1 MYINKNLVDTIFM
14 YKLKGEILLNMKSI
28 CIKSNNKYIIDYLLR
43 EFSKIDLETVYLSN
57 HTFKIYDNV
66 IVHYTGDA
74 VDTFHAYLCDIL
86 TKCIIFFYERKL
98 IKNLIE
104 YNYFYFNDSE
114 KQTILDNCMD
124 LFNEMDN
131 YEEKYHAIYSAL
143 DSYLLEHHSLVLTG
157 FVNFRLKKY
166 RDILDYNTDLSVNNF
181 LIEREYHE
189 FIDILH
195 LYVNSKESV
204 VNTVHL
210 VYSNKDAILLDGNK
224 DLIPIDTSLLN
235 AKYLSDISFS
245 SNDYCLNT
253 LLNILPQKLHIHLVN
268 GYEDEFITTLKLIF
282 DKRVSICT
290 DCDICHV
297 YRLTNNASF

>member
-1 MYINKNLVDTIFM
+1 M
-14 YKLKGEILLNMKSI
+14 YKLKGEIYPNMKSI

-57 HTFKIYDNV
+57 HTFKIYENV
-66 IVHYTGDA
+66 IIHYTGDA
-74 VDTFHAYLCDIL
+74 ADTFHSYLCDIL

-98 IKNLIE
+98 VKNLIE
-104 YNYFYFNDSE
+104 YNYFYFNDIE
-114 KQTILDNCMD
+114 KQKILDNCMD
-124 LFNEMDN
+124 LFNEMDT
-131 YEEKYHAIYSAL
+131 YEEKYHAIYASL
-143 DSYLLEHHSLVLTG
+143 DSYLLEHHSLLLTG
-157 FVNFRLKKY
+157 FVNFRLKQY
-166 RDILDYNTDLSVNNF
+166 RDILDYNTDLSVSNF

-195 LYVNSKESV
+195 LYVNSKESEID
-204 VNTVHL
+204 TVHL
-210 VYSNKDAILLDGNK
+210 VYTNKDSILLDGNK

-253 LLNILPQKLHIHLVN
+253 LLNILPKKLHIHLVN

-282 DKRVSICT
+282 DRRVSICT

>member
-1 MYINKNLVDTIFM
+1 MYIHKNLVDTIFM
-14 YKLKGEILLNMKSI
+14 YKLKGEIYLNMKSI

-66 IVHYTGDA
+66 ILHYTGDA

-98 IKNLIE
+98 VKNLIE
-104 YNYFYFNDSE
+104 YNYFYFNDIE
-114 KQTILDNCMD
+114 KQKILDNCMD
-124 LFNEMDN
+124 LFNEMDT
-131 YEEKYHAIYSAL
+131 YEEKYHAIYSSL

-157 FVNFRLKKY
+157 FVNFRLKQY
-166 RDILDYNTDLSVNNF
+166 RDILDYNTDLSVSNF

-195 LYVNSKESV
+195 LYVNSKESEIDM
-204 VNTVHL
+204 VHL
-210 VYSNKDAILLDGNK
+210 VYTNKECILLDSNK
-224 DLIPIDTSLLN
+224 DLIPVDTNLFN

-282 DKRVSICT
+282 DKRVSVCT